1 MTLEQTILDA
11 LANFET
17 SNYRTLLEKAAKELE
32 ELRDDFTNYAHHVGS
47 CNGVHK
53 NYECCCGYTEA
64 KERWC
69 V

>member
-1 MTLEQTILDA
+1 MTIEQQILAA

-17 SNYRTLLEKAAKELE
+17 SNYRSLLEKAAKELE
-32 ELRDDFTNYAHHVGS
+32 ELRDDFTNYANHIGI
-47 CNGVHK
+47 CNGAHK
-53 NYECCCGYTEA
+53 NYECCCGYAEA